1 MLNSIKVLSR
11 GRILIG
17 STLAT
22 ATFAVLAVFFS
33 GWVQALSIALALVG
47 AALVVFGI
55 IAFLK
60 LEAGLARQERR
71 NLAKLLTDDEATLN
85 AAVRKIGDKQARPQL
100 SAALLTQNQNQDDN
114 QNQNHSQNQDVAMR
128 SEPQSIFAPNVI
140 TASRILAKP
149 SAHVAG
155 RNAALQSMS
164 DDSYP
169 KLERV
174 LSAGDE
180 ERVRRVIW
188 IGPHRSGIRERKG
201 WASAF
206 PYPGALV
213 GSPDPEATYLVFNL
227 RTTKF
232 TPWEYVTSSQSYT
245 QFEQIRNY
253 INAAKANGTI
263 VVVVEADVPSHFTAS
278 YEALGDIV
286 WRPDSQ
292 LDSTSDFHS
301 MPVFDY
307 ITNII

>member
-1 MLNSIKVLSR
+1 MLNSIKVLSS
-11 GRILIG
+11 GRMLIA

-33 GWVQALSIALALVG
+33 GWVRTLSVALALVG
-47 AALVVFGI
+47 AALVVFGV

-71 NLAKLLTDDEATLN
+71 NLAKSLTDYEAAVN
-85 AAVRKIGDKQARPQL
+85 AAARKIWDRQAQPPL
-100 SAALLTQNQNQDDN
+100 SAALLTQSQN
-114 QNQNHSQNQDVAMR
+114 QNQNQNQNQDVAMR

-174 LSAGDE
+174 LSARDE

-188 IGPHRSGIRERKG
+188 IGPRHGGGQERKG
-201 WASAF
+201 WASVF

-213 GSPDPEATYLVFNL
+213 GSPDPEATYLVLNL

-245 QFEQIRNY
+245 QFEQIRKY

>member
-33 GWVQALSIALALVG
+33 GWVQTLSIALALVG

-71 NLAKLLTDDEATLN
+71 NLAKLLTDYEATLN
-85 AAVRKIGDKQARPQL
+85 AAVRKIGDRQARVQL
-100 SAALLTQNQNQDDN
+100 SAALLTQNQNQNDN
-114 QNQNHSQNQDVAMR
+114 QNQDVAMR

-188 IGPHRSGIRERKG
+188 IGPHRSGIRKWKG

-245 QFEQIRNY
+245 QFEQIRKY

-307 ITNII
+307 VTNII

>member
-22 ATFAVLAVFFS
+22 ATFAVLAVFFR
-33 GWVQALSIALALVG
+33 GWVQTLSIALALVG

-71 NLAKLLTDDEATLN
+71 NLAKLLTDYEATLN
-85 AAVRKIGDKQARPQL
+85 AAVRKIGDRQGRLQL
-100 SAALLTQNQNQDDN
+100 PAALLTQNQNQNDN
-114 QNQNHSQNQDVAMR
+114 QNQDVATR

-174 LSAGDE
+174 LSAEDE

>member
-1 MLNSIKVLSR
+1 MLNSVKVLSS
-11 GRILIG
+11 GRILIA

-22 ATFAVLAVFFS
+22 ATFAVLAVFLS
-33 GWVQALSIALALVG
+33 GWVQTFSVALALVG
-47 AALVVFGI
+47 AALVVFGV

-71 NLAKLLTDDEATLN
+71 NLMKLLTDYEAALN
-85 AAVRKIGDKQARPQL
+85 ATARKIEDREAQQQP
-100 SAALLTQNQNQDDN
+100 AALLTQPPN
-114 QNQNHSQNQDVAMR
+114 QNQNQIVAMR

-155 RNAALQSMS
+155 RNAALQAMS

-174 LSAGDE
+174 LSAKDE

-201 WASAF
+201 WASVF
-206 PYPGALV
+206 PHPGALV

-253 INAAKANGTI
+253 INAAKTNGTI

-278 YEALGDIV
+278 YEAFGDIV

-292 LDSTSDFHS
+292 LHSTSDFHS